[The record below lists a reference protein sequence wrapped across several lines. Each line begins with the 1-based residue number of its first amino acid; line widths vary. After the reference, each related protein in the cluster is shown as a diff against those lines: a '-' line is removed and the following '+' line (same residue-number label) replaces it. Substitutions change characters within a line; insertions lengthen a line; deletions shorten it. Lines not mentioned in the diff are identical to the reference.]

1 LFQLDLHEAN
11 KKLANGAARAGEET
25 TALKMQLEEQKKQL
39 EDQRRKLE
47 EHKKGLD
54 SKSRQLEE
62 KEKSIADVDQKLE
75 KRKEKL
81 DQLEAQIQKVNVMK
95 SYRRGIFKCEGLHKW
110 RPKVLLLYF
119 IRIFVVC
126 VYVPIK

>member
-1 LFQLDLHEAN
+1 MLFTLFWTNYMPVTENWLFQLDLHEAN

-25 TALKMQLEEQKKQL
+25 TALKMQLDEQKKQL

-62 KEKSIADVDQKLE
+62 KEKSIADVDQKLK

-81 DQLEAQIQKVNVMK
+81 DQLEAQIQKA
-95 SYRRGIFKCEGLHKW
+95 SGIKMW
-110 RPKVLLLYF
+110 
-119 IRIFVVC
+119 RIFWST
-126 VYVPIK
+126 KA

>member
-1 LFQLDLHEAN
+1 MWLFQLDLHEAN
-11 KKLANGAARAGEET
+11 KKLTNGAARAGEET
-25 TALKMQLEEQKKQL
+25 TALKMQLDEQKKQL

-62 KEKSIADVDQKLE
+62 KEKSIADVDQKLK

-81 DQLEAQIQKVNVMK
+81 DQLEAQIQKV
-95 SYRRGIFKCEGLHKW
+95 SGITLCIKHTSEYEGFTPVKGNTSVDDVW
-110 RPKVLLLYF
+110 Q
-119 IRIFVVC
+119 C
-126 VYVPIK
+126 

>member
-1 LFQLDLHEAN
+1 MDLHEAN

-25 TALKMQLEEQKKQL
+25 TALKMQLDEQKKQL
-39 EDQRRKLE
+39 EEQRRKLE

-62 KEKSIADVDQKLE
+62 KERSIADVDQKLK

-81 DQLEAQIQKVNVMK
+81 DQLEAQIQKVSGITLCIK
-95 SYRRGIFKCEGLHKW
+95 DTRRYE
-110 RPKVLLLYF
+110 VLYSEENLG
-119 IRIFVVC
+119 FVQRM
-126 VYVPIK
+126 YV